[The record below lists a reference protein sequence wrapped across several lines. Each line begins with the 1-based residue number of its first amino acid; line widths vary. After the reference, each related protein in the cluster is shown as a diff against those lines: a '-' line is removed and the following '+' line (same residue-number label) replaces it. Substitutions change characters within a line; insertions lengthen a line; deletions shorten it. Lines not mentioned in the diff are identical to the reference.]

1 MSQLTDNEAID
12 QVLAMMDPAPRSLSS
27 IRKNHRLLLA
37 LPRSGAAARRA
48 LQLYQPQRL
57 KARATMALVRGAALA
72 GLHYF
77 LLPKIKSRSVEIP
90 LDPAFPEVEPGSV
103 GIMLGSPEHRV
114 RRAIVSYQTAEGW
127 EVAKVA
133 LGPEGAGVI
142 AGETAALKS
151 LPRGT
156 SGAPRLL
163 GIHHGADIAVMRMP
177 YFQGRVIQQ
186 GDAADAITLLKSW
199 VSAEPPR
206 ALTCFPEWAS
216 IESAL
221 SGHPNGSKVLEKLS
235 RLQIKPVIRHGD
247 FARWNLLRM
256 KDGKLMVLDWEWGVG
271 TGMAGIDLV
280 HFFAQDARLVRG
292 LAPAEVIRSAARS
305 LERPDCREYL
315 EQTGW
320 GGEAMLAILASIGF
334 TVGARQQANE
344 EVMEAALEAV

>member
-1 MSQLTDNEAID
+1 MTDEDIID
-12 QVLAMMDPAPRSLSS
+12 QVLAMMGQAPRRLAS
-27 IRKNHRLLLA
+27 IRKNQRLLLA
-37 LPRSGAAARRA
+37 LPRRGAAARRA

-57 KARATMALVRGAALA
+57 KARATITLVRGTALA

-77 LLPKIKSRSVEIP
+77 LLPKIKSRCVKILLE
-90 LDPAFPEVEPGSV
+90 PAFPKVEPDSV
-103 GIMLGSPEHRV
+103 GIMVGSPEHRV

-133 LGPEGAGVI
+133 LGPEAAGVI
-142 AGETAALKS
+142 AGETAALRS

-156 SGAPRLL
+156 PGSPAVL
-163 GIHHGADIAVMRMP
+163 GIHHGADIAIMRMP

-199 VSAEPPR
+199 VSTEPPR
-206 ALTCFPEWAS
+206 AMACFPEWTS

-221 SGHPNGSKVLEKLS
+221 SGHPIRSKVLEKLS

-292 LAPAEVIRSAARS
+292 LAPEEVIRSVARS
-305 LERPDCREYL
+305 LEQPECREYL

-320 GGEAMLAILASIGF
+320 GGEAMLAILTSIAF

-344 EVMEAALEAV
+344 EVMEAALEAI